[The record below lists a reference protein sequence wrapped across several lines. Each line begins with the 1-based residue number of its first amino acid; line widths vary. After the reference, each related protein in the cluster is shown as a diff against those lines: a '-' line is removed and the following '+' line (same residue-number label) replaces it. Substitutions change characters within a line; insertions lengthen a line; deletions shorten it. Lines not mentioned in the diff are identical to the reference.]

1 MLSGNR
7 LAALPQSLSMC
18 TELELIRLGANN
30 LASLPPC
37 LLQLPRLAWLCF
49 NGNPLTQAAE
59 TRALDMRQPPCNWDQ
74 LQLHEPLGEGASG
87 IAYRATIQ
95 AAGSDGC
102 HSDVAVKVFKSNLV
116 SSDGRPLSEVA
127 AWTLA
132 GTHTNII
139 SVLRSVA
146 GAPNG
151 AQALLMPVVDRAF
164 ATVAAPPSMD
174 SCTRDVYVSCVCVTC
189 MCMYVDV

>member
-59 TRALDMRQPPCNWDQ
+59 TRALDMRQPPCNWHQ
-74 LQLHEPLGEGASG
+74 LQLHEQLGEGASG
-87 IAYRATIQ
+87 TAYRATIQ

-102 HSDVAVKVFKSNLV
+102 HSDVAVKIFKSNLV
-116 SSDGRPLSEVA
+116 SSDGRPMSEVA

-139 SVLRSVA
+139 PVLRSVA

-164 ATVAAPPSMD
+164 ATVAAPPSMET
-174 SCTRDVYVSCVCVTC
+174 CTRDVYVS
-189 MCMYVDV
+189 

>member
-18 TELELIRLGANN
+18 TELELVRLGANHF
-30 LASLPPC
+30 ASLPAC

-49 NGNPLTQAAE
+49 NGNPVTQAAE
-59 TRALDMRQPPCNWDQ
+59 TRALDMRQLPCNWDQ
-74 LQLHEPLGEGASG
+74 LQVHERLGEGASG
-87 IAYRATIQ
+87 IAYRATYQ
-95 AAGSDGC
+95 AAGCDGC

-116 SSDGRPLSEVA
+116 SSDGRPISEVA

-139 SVLRSVA
+139 PMLRSVA
-146 GAPNG
+146 HAPNG
-151 AQALLMPVVDRAF
+151 AQALLMPIVDRAF
-164 ATVAAPPSMD
+164 ATVAAPPSMQ
-174 SCTRDVYVSCVCVTC
+174 SCTRDVYV
-189 MCMYVDV
+189 